1 MVWDSGDGVS
11 RTVPFYERKA
21 LLDTILRLD
30 SAGRN
35 LTEYWWGSSVVEEFF
50 YTATKREF
58 VRDVKDICATLSSI
72 LIASRSSI
80 FYAHGE
86 MKKCS
91 QMLLLTVHT
100 FPQSSVSKEKFSLR
114 THRPPQGRLE
124 TQDSH
129 QWRTPEIHSQVK
141 RH

>member
-58 VRDVKDICATLSSI
+58 VRGVRDICATLSSI
-72 LIASRSSI
+72 LIASRSSS
-80 FYAHGE
+80 FFVP
-86 MKKCS
+86 MQK
-91 QMLLLTVHT
+91 
-100 FPQSSVSKEKFSLR
+100 
-114 THRPPQGRLE
+114 
-124 TQDSH
+124 
-129 QWRTPEIHSQVK
+129 
-141 RH
+141 

>member
-50 YTATKREF
+50 TPPRNASSCEVSRIV
-58 VRDVKDICATLSSI
+58 VR
-72 LIASRSSI
+72 
-80 FYAHGE
+80 H
-86 MKKCS
+86 
-91 QMLLLTVHT
+91 
-100 FPQSSVSKEKFSLR
+100 
-114 THRPPQGRLE
+114 
-124 TQDSH
+124 
-129 QWRTPEIHSQVK
+129 
-141 RH
+141 